1 MQMRLKRDHLSLLAY
16 YLGKRNTIGSVAG
29 QEGWCR
35 TIGRVAEAC
44 NCIHSIYWKCRVFV
58 IMELYDDDGGYD
70 EIDVPESACFVWCPV
85 LWCGHGMFCLLG
97 DLLA

>member
-44 NCIHSIYWKCRVFV
+44 NCIHSIYWKC
-58 IMELYDDDGGYD
+58 
-70 EIDVPESACFVWCPV
+70 
-85 LWCGHGMFCLLG
+85 
-97 DLLA
+97 